1 IQLNN
6 TDPWKEVDGER
17 SSIKTKHPFLTDPAV
32 RQAMTLLVDRAAVQE
47 QIYGRTGVS
56 TANFLNA
63 PSKFNSKNNKW
74 ELNPD
79 KAAQILEAAGWK
91 KGSDGIRAKDGK
103 KLKMV
108 FQTSINAV
116 RQKTQAIVKQVATK
130 AGIDL
135 ELKSVVASVFFAS
148 DPANWDTYPHFGSD
162 LQMYTTTMTHPD
174 PQRLMDQFASWEV
187 SSKENKW
194 LGRNPT

>member
-1 IQLNN
+1 
-6 TDPWKEVDGER
+6 
-17 SSIKTKHPFLTDPAV
+17 
-32 RQAMTLLVDRAAVQE
+32 MQE
-47 QIYGRTGVS
+47 QLYGRQGQATS
-56 TANFLNA
+56 NFLNA

-79 KAAQILEAAGWK
+79 KAGQILEAAGWK

-108 FQTSINAV
+108 YQTSINAV
-116 RQKTQAIVKQVATK
+116 RQKTQAIVKQAAAK
-130 AGIDL
+130 AGIEL

-148 DPANWDTYPHFGSD
+148 DPANWDTYPHFATD

-174 PQRLMDQFASWEV
+174 PQRLMDQFTSWEV
-187 SSKENKW
+187 ASKENKW
-194 LGRNPT
+194 LGRNPTRWRTRSTTGSGSRPRRRWIPSSAPRCSSG